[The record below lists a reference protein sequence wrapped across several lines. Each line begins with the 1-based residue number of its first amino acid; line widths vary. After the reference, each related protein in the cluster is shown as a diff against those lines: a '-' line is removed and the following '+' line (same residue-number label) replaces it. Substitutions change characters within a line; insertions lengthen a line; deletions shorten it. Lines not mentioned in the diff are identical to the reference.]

1 MAKPGKIDANDRTLS
16 REERLDVGRAHFD
29 ANGWTEKAMSP
40 WRPGNREEYARA
52 YADISRPF
60 GGR

>member
-1 MAKPGKIDANDRTLS
+1 MAKHGNIEATDRPLT
-16 REERLDVGRAHFD
+16 REERLEIGRANFD
-29 ANGWTEKAMSP
+29 ANGWTEQAVSP

-52 YADISRPF
+52 YAAISRPF

>member
-1 MAKPGKIDANDRTLS
+1 MAKHQPLETNDRPLT
-16 REERLDVGRAHFD
+16 REERLEIGRAHFD
-29 ANGWTEKAMSP
+29 ANGWTEKAVSP